1 MKPKERE
8 ERTFAIELRV
18 EGKEKRKI
26 TGYASVFNQWSE
38 DLGGFREIVRP
49 GAFKK
54 TIKEADVR
62 ALFNHDPNYV
72 LGRNKA
78 GTLQLEED
86 DKGLKIDIDPP
97 DTQWARDLTT
107 SIERGDIDQMSFGF
121 RTVKDSWGEEDDK
134 NTRELLEVELF
145 DVSPVTYPAYPT
157 TVVGVRSVDIS
168 EMQRILLKS
177 ERNIPLT
184 DKDKRILK
192 ENIEVMQQLTNE
204 PDPVVHSGEPEEEP
218 RNNSHSLRKRRLE
231 LAEREM
237 QLGGLNED

>member
-1 MKPKERE
+1 MDRE
-8 ERTFAIELRV
+8 ERTFSIEMRV
-18 EGKEKRKI
+18 SKDEGRKI
-26 TGYASVFNQWSE
+26 SGYASVFNQWSD

-97 DTQWARDLTT
+97 DTQWARDLST

-121 RTVKDSWGEEDDK
+121 RTVKDKWSGSEEGKTD
-134 NTRELLEVELF
+134 RELLEVELF

-157 TVVGVRSVDIS
+157 TTVSIRSVDMG
-168 EMQRILLKS
+168 ELQRVLLKR
-177 ERNIPLT
+177 EKNIPFT
-184 DKDKRILK
+184 DNDKRLLK
-192 ENIEVMQQLTNE
+192 ETIEVMRQYTDE
-204 PDPVVHSGEPEEEP
+204 PIPEDHSEEVEDEPVPVG
-218 RNNSHSLRKRRLE
+218 HSLRKRRLE
-231 LAEREM
+231 LAELEIQM
-237 QLGGLNED
+237 EEN